1 MMGLQAP
8 AYERITIP
16 ALGIFA
22 VPGSPAALMEA
33 WYDQDDPAVQATL
46 AELYE
51 VELQRKQSE
60 IDRFDSGIQ
69 ESQAIV
75 LENADHWIFLSHEA
89 EVLRAI
95 EEFVDELFVS
105 R

>member
-33 WYDQDDPAVQATL
+33 WYDQDDPAVQETL

-51 VELQRKQSE
+51 VELQSKQSE

-69 ESQAIV
+69 DSQAIA
-75 LENADHWIFLSHEA
+75 LENADHWIFLSHEEA
-89 EVLRAI
+89 VLRVI
-95 EEFVDELFVS
+95 EGFVDGLLVS
-105 R
+105 Q